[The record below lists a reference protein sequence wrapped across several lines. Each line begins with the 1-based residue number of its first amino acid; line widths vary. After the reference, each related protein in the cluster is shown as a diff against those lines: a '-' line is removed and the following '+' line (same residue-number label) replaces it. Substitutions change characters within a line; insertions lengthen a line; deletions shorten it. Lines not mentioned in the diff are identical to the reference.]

1 MSDKLKV
8 IQAGVNSCTKCELHK
23 TKTNY
28 VFSRGNPEAKIVICA
43 EAPGENEDKT
53 GYPLVGLS
61 GQLLDQTV
69 KDIGLDPE
77 KDIYVCNIL
86 KCRPPGNRKP
96 TDEEV
101 NHCIDWLEAQLDAVS
116 PGVILTLGNTATQTL
131 ANTSFG
137 ISKVRGKFL
146 RYRKTTLIPTYHPSY
161 LLRSGG
167 VKSPYYADF
176 VADLKLAIPFKEG
189 LKIPQPICD
198 ET

>member
-1 MSDKLKV
+1 MSDKLKL
-8 IQAGVNSCTKCELHK
+8 IQEQVNSCSKCALHT

-28 VFSRGNPEAKIVICA
+28 VFSRGNPQARIAICA
-43 EAPGENEDKT
+43 EAPGENEDKS
-53 GYPLVGLS
+53 GFPLVGLS
-61 GQLLDQTV
+61 GQMLDQAL

-96 TDEEV
+96 TDEEI
-101 NHCIDWLEAQLDAVS
+101 NYCIDWLEEQLDALA

-146 RYRKTTLIPTYHPSY
+146 RYKKITLIPTYHPSY

-167 VKSPYYADF
+167 TKSVYYTDF
-176 VADLKLAIPFKEG
+176 INDLKLALPFKEG
-189 LKIPQPICD
+189 IKVPQPIGN
-198 ET
+198 EI